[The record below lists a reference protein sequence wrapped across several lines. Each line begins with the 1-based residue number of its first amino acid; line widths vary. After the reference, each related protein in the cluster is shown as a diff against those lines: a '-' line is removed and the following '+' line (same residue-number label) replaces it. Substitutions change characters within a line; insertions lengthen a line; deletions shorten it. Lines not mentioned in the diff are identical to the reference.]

1 MSDDLNFSRSGQ
13 EKLTEEKT
21 VKLTADMKRFCD
33 VRARQKGMESS
44 AEYIR
49 HLIAVDQA
57 KAASDLS
64 LLADA
69 LGCEVIRENLG
80 TQE

>member
-1 MSDDLNFSRSGQ
+1 MA

-21 VKLTADMKRFCD
+21 VKLTADMKRFCE
-33 VRARQKGMESS
+33 VRARQQGMESS

-57 KAASDLS
+57 KAASDFK

-69 LGCEVIRENLG
+69 LGCDENNENKE
-80 TQE
+80 TK